1 VNLGGQTSF
10 GLVADPSTLALGC
23 GANPEHPNQV
33 SVGQPSD
40 ALVAQAEAK
49 AAPNIAHVSG
59 LSRQS
64 HDRPRHRR
72 PRRYRPP
79 LPFTPAT
86 SRERHRGQR

>member
-10 GLVADPSTLALGC
+10 GLVADHLDLALGC
-23 GANPEHPNQV
+23 RANPEHPNQV

-49 AAPNIAHVSG
+49 GALNIAHVSG

-64 HDRPRHRR
+64 HDRPRHPR
-72 PRRYRPP
+72 PRRLSPAAAVHAGH
-79 LPFTPAT
+79 LP
-86 SRERHRGQR
+86 